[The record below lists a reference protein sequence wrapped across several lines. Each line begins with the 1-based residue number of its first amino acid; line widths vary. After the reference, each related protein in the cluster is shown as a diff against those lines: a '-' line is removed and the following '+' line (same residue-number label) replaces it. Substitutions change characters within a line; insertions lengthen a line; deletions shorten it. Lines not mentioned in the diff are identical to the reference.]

1 MSVPAG
7 SRCEGGLHLPIPF
20 TWIGFLV
27 KGERRAKCQP
37 IGEKPYGHSS
47 DRWQVF
53 ASVKNSAEELSTMP
67 LDKVMGQK
75 DQTGVWSRSNALV
88 GSRFR
93 INVEL
98 NSAGKV
104 IKNAFPILSEFQR
117 GFK

>member
-1 MSVPAG
+1 
-7 SRCEGGLHLPIPF
+7 
-20 TWIGFLV
+20 
-27 KGERRAKCQP
+27 
-37 IGEKPYGHSS
+37 
-47 DRWQVF
+47 
-53 ASVKNSAEELSTMP
+53 MP
-67 LDKVMGQK
+67 LDAVMGQK